1 MNDAA
6 VYRTAPATPGLL
18 NMLKSPNPLKWS
30 WGKKFRTVLTLEVPE
45 PIEFA
50 RINVCHIVNL
60 TSSSDLCQLYKLG
73 IIIAQM
79 WPY

>member
-30 WGKKFRTVLTLEVPE
+30 WGKKLRTVLTLEVPE
-45 PIEFA
+45 PI
-50 RINVCHIVNL
+50 
-60 TSSSDLCQLYKLG
+60 
-73 IIIAQM
+73 
-79 WPY
+79 